1 MKHLILII
9 SFFISVS
16 AAFSQQFNGVNISGD
31 LPTAI
36 NSFKEKGYSTSKFI
50 TNGVIMNGK
59 VGNTEIELFLLTTPK
74 SKKLYKATVYLPTK
88 ETWYAIKQNY
98 LDYLEVLT
106 TKYGTPHQSYD
117 FFSKPYFEGDG
128 YEMSALKLEKCT
140 YSAFWL
146 NVDNTSIV
154 IQISKYNQVMI
165 SYQNDANQ
173 KIAASERDAQN
184 NVSF

>member
-1 MKHLILII
+1 MKQLILII

-16 AAFSQQFNGVNISGD
+16 AKSQQFNGVNISGD

-36 NSFKEKGYSTSKFI
+36 NSFKEKGYTTSKFI